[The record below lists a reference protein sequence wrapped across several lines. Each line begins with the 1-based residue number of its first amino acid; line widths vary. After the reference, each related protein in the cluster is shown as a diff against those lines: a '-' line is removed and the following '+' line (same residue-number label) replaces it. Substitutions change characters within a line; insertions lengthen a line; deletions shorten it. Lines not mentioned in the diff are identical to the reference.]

1 MMELGEG
8 EIVRTAIFG
17 EVALLEVFETEAAAR
32 AAGFVYDAHIAG
44 GDWPFTDWKVL
55 ARSTDFVHREFC
67 AARANVECR
76 M

>member
-17 EVALLEVFETEAAAR
+17 EVALLEVYDSEAEAR
-32 AAGFVYDAHIAG
+32 RAGYCYDAHIAG
-44 GDWPFTDWKVL
+44 GDWPYAGWKVL

-67 AARANVECR
+67 AARANAECR